1 MLPSRK
7 ELNDAF
13 STILR
18 LVDYCEDLQGSLQ
31 KVELTLKERERYVG
45 ISEAASMLGVTRQ
58 TVNRYLRTGVLSVSF
73 RGKKRVIKESEILKI
88 ENKQS

>member
-45 ISEAASMLGVTRQ
+45 VSEAASMLGVTRQ
-58 TVNRYLRTGVLSVSF
+58 TVNNYLRNGVLPVSF
-73 RGKKRVIKESEILKI
+73 RGKKRVIRESEILKI
-88 ENKQS
+88 GNKQS

>member
-58 TVNRYLRTGVLSVSF
+58 TVNNYLRKL
-73 RGKKRVIKESEILKI
+73 
-88 ENKQS
+88 